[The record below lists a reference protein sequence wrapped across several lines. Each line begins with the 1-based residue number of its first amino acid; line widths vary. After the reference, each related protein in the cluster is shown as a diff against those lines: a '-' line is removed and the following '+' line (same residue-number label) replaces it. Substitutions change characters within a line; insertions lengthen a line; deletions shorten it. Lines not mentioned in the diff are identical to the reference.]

1 MATYAELRGIFH
13 DDVYRK
19 KIQAALVDQATVVI
33 QEDDGIANH
42 AARLAF
48 AFQVLEDPEKP
59 AAAMARAILLKN
71 KGATLNQITG
81 ATDAAAL
88 TEVGVFCNEFAG
100 HYATA

>member
-19 KIQAALVDQATVVI
+19 KIQAALVDQATAVL
-33 QEDDGIANH
+33 QEDDGTANH
-42 AARLAF
+42 AARLNF
-48 AFQVLEDPEKP
+48 AFKVLEDPETP

-71 KGATLNQITG
+71 KAATLAQIVG

-88 TEVGVFCNEFAG
+88 TEVGVFYNEFASFYG
-100 HYATA
+100 V